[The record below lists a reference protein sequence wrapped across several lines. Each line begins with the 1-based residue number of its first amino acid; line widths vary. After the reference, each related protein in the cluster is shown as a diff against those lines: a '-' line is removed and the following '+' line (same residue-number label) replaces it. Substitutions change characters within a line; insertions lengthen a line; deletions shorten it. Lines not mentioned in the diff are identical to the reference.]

1 MQQGSDH
8 DRASS
13 ARPAGVSA
21 GAHVDVLKLDGLL
34 KRFGAK
40 TAIDGVSLSI
50 PNNEYVSLLG
60 PSGSGKTVLLR
71 LIAGFDQPDQG
82 QIHFDGRRV
91 DVVPAHRRGIGFVF
105 QNFALFP
112 HLTVHENIAYGLA
125 NRVDR
130 PETDAAKLK
139 AKVGKMIELVGLAGL
154 ESRNVSQI
162 SGGQR
167 QRVALART
175 LVTEPRLVLLDEPL
189 GALDA
194 NLRERMR
201 GELRAIRAELG
212 VTFFHVTG
220 GESEA
225 LAMGDRVIV
234 LDRGRIVQFD
244 NPDTVF
250 NRPLSADV
258 ARFLNCYN
266 LIAGKM
272 AGNRFAAA
280 IGDFPVVRRQS
291 GGAEPAYAIRHDL
304 IRIQPSGAP
313 RAADETGIEARFIT
327 SEYSGASVQYFFA
340 LPTGTII
347 EVENHLSHRKP
358 EQLEPQTVY
367 ALTWGAG
374 DAIVFA

>member
-1 MQQGSDH
+1 MQQGSNL

-13 ARPAGVSA
+13 ARAADSPAG
-21 GAHVDVLKLDGLL
+21 GHVDVLKLDGLT

-71 LIAGFDQPDQG
+71 LIAGFDQPDHG
-82 QIHFDGRRV
+82 HIHFDGRRV
-91 DVVPAHRRGIGFVF
+91 DTVPAHRRGIGFVF

-112 HLTVHENIAYGLA
+112 HLTVYENVAYGLA

-130 PETDAAKLK
+130 PETDGAKLR
-139 AKVGKMIELVGLAGL
+139 AKVGAMIELVGLTGL
-154 ESRNVSQI
+154 EKRNVSQI

-220 GESEA
+220 GEAEA

-234 LDRGRIVQFD
+234 LDHGHIAQFD
-244 NPDTVF
+244 NPDTVY
-250 NRPLSADV
+250 NRPISASV

-266 LIAGKM
+266 LIGGTVS
-272 AGNRFAAA
+272 GNRFNAQ
-280 IGDFPVVRRQS
+280 IGEFPVVQRQQS
-291 GGAEPAYAIRHDL
+291 GATPAYAIRHDL
-304 IRIQPSGAP
+304 IRIQPSGVA
-313 RAADETGIEARFIT
+313 RGANETGVEARYIT

-340 LPTGTII
+340 LSSGAII

-358 EQLEPQTVY
+358 ENLQPQTTY

>member
-1 MQQGSDH
+1 MQQGPH
-8 DRASS
+8 QNRASS
-13 ARPAGVSA
+13 ARPAEGSV
-21 GAHVDVLKLDGLL
+21 GGHVDVLKLDGLT

-40 TAIDGVSLSI
+40 VAIDGVSLSI

-82 QIHFDGRRV
+82 HIHFDGRRV
-91 DVVPAHRRGIGFVF
+91 DTVPAHRRGIGFVF

-112 HLTVHENIAYGLA
+112 HLTVYENVAYGLA

-130 PETDAAKLK
+130 PETDGAKLR
-139 AKVGKMIELVGLAGL
+139 AKVGAMIELVGLTGL

-220 GESEA
+220 GEAEA

-234 LDRGRIVQFD
+234 LDRGHIAQFAD
-244 NPDTVF
+244 PDTVF
-250 NRPLSADV
+250 NRPLSPDV

-266 LIAGKM
+266 LIGGKLS
-272 AGNRFAAA
+272 GDRFNSD
-280 IGDFPVVRRQS
+280 IGDFPVVQRQKNS
-291 GGAEPAYAIRHDL
+291 AAPAYAIRHDL
-304 IRIQPSGAP
+304 IHIQPAGAARASG
-313 RAADETGIEARFIT
+313 ETGVEARFIT

-340 LPTGTII
+340 LPSGAII

-358 EQLEPQTVY
+358 EHLQPQTTY